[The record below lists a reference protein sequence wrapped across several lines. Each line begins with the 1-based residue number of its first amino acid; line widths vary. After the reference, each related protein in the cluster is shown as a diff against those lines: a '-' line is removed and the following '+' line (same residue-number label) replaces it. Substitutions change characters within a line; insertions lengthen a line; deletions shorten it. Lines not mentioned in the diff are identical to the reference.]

1 MIPNTDI
8 LTGNVIEPIFGP
20 ESKREALLE
29 IAQKHDINELNSVMS
44 IGDGANDIP
53 MLQIAG
59 VGIAFNAK
67 QLVKQKAPIS
77 IDCDSMTALCL
88 FLVPCSC

>member
-1 MIPNTDI
+1 MIPDTEI

-20 ESKREALLE
+20 ESKRETLLK
-29 IAQKHDINELNSVMS
+29 IAQKHDINTLNSVMS

-67 QLVKQKAPIS
+67 QLVKQKVPIS

-88 FLVPCSC
+88 FLAPCSC